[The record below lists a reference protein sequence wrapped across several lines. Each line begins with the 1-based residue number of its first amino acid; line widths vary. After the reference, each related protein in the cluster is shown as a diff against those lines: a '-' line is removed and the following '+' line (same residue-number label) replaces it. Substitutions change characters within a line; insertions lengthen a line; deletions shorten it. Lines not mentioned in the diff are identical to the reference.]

1 MRYPGGSVRDA
12 LTVLAFGCCQ
22 VVPRRHGHGA
32 AHRGGMTALL
42 LWGNQMVLAAL
53 SGAAI
58 LPGPSKTCRGGR

>member
-1 MRYPGGSVRDA
+1 MRDPGRSVRDA

-22 VVPRRHGHGA
+22 AVPRWYGHGA
-32 AHRGGMTALL
+32 TDRGAGGVMTALL

-58 LPGPSKTCRGGR
+58 LKTCRGGR